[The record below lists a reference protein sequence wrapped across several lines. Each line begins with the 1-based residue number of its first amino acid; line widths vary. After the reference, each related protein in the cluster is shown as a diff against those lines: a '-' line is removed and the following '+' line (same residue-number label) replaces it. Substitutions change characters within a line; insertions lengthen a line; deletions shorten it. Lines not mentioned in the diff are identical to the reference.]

1 MADSNDRKSE
11 RETRGPLR
19 FMRLRDLVETSDDVI
34 SFVEKYQKVWE
45 SEGKAMIALGEFLTL
60 RSESMKYQVEM
71 MRMGNDSFKRYNEW
85 LEALMSLRPDT
96 LLQSLLG
103 PSPRRERASASDV
116 DDDKGEDAT

>member
-1 MADSNDRKSE
+1 MADSNDRAS

-19 FMRLRDLVETSDDVI
+19 FMRLKDLVETSDDVI

-45 SEGKAMIALGEFLTL
+45 AEGKAMISLGEFLTL

-71 MRMGNDSFKRYNEW
+71 MRMGNDAFKRYNDW

-96 LLQSLLG
+96 LLQSMLG
-103 PSPRRERASASDV
+103 PSPRRERASTVDV